1 MCWPTFPAFSLA
13 ACRPLGRTLLCHS
26 SMPDSLI
33 LLLGLVL
40 AVSSVV
46 LADRV
51 LVASE
56 QAGRPARLLGGLWL
70 PLLMCIPFLGLRPEL
85 NLDGSLGSVGVLAA
99 VPLTMAIVLPLVLL
113 SRLGGDGRQWHAD
126 DRLPMAWP
134 AIGVMLM
141 LLAVAGRGPEFL
153 AVVTFAIGI
162 VLLWIETIPRPGEA
176 HGGSATAPLMLA
188 FASAIGLSLVASE
201 SGNRWF
207 MLVLCM
213 VTAAIMLVSTAIR
226 LGPRCATMS
235 AGWACSLGP
244 ILLLGLVGQDDLRAS
259 IIGTS
264 DGIPFVGYRQLA
276 GLEVLVLPGLLIL
289 ALSGFITGWA
299 RWSAIRGRLVA
310 VLLAAGAAGLAIG
323 LLMP

>member
-1 MCWPTFPAFSLA
+1 
-13 ACRPLGRTLLCHS
+13 
-26 SMPDSLI
+26 MPDSLI

-46 LADRV
+46 LADRA
-51 LVASE
+51 LMASE

-70 PLLMCIPFLGLRPEL
+70 PLLICIPFLGLRSEL
-85 NLDGSLGSVGVLAA
+85 NPDGSLGSNGVLAA

-141 LLAVAGRGPEFL
+141 LLAVAGRGPQFL

-162 VLLWIETIPRPGEA
+162 VLLWMETIPRPGES
-176 HGGSATAPLMLA
+176 HGGSATAPLTLA
-188 FASAIGLSLVASE
+188 FGSVIGLSLVASE
-201 SGNRWF
+201 SGSRDF
-207 MLVLCM
+207 LLVLCM
-213 VTAAIMLVSTAIR
+213 VTAGTMLVSAAIR
-226 LGPRCATMS
+226 LGPRRATMV
-235 AGWACSLGP
+235 AGWAGCLGP
-244 ILLLGLVGQDDLRAS
+244 ILLLGLIGQDGLRAS

-264 DGIPFVGYRQLA
+264 DGIPFIGYPQLA

-289 ALSGFITGWA
+289 ALCGFITGWA
-299 RWSAIRGRLVA
+299 RWSAVRGRLVA
-310 VLLAAGAAGLAIG
+310 VLLAAGAVGLAVG
-323 LLMP
+323 LLVP